1 MEPDRL
7 IGSPVLAFAHLS
19 PEALIDLTSGC
30 NGSFTPSP
38 CLLHKAFLIQV
49 ARCSSLPDF
58 TDHLVVEVLYDVEVI
73 EHRLYPGAFFLKS
86 LTEIGVHVVG
96 DGLDRVHPFEADM
109 VDEVID
115 HLLFLPMGDPEDM
128 AGIKIY
134 DVGGIAVA
142 VVELELINGKHF
154 CRLLRSDQFRAV
166 DGIELLQA
174 LKVYGF

>member
-1 MEPDRL
+1 ME
-7 IGSPVLAFAHLS
+7 H
-19 PEALIDLTSGC
+19 
-30 NGSFTPSP
+30 
-38 CLLHKAFLIQV
+38 
-49 ARCSSLPDF
+49 
-58 TDHLVVEVLYDVEVI
+58 VEVFLQAAIPGFCTMKKILHDMEVVKY
-73 EHRLYPGAFFLKS
+73 RLNPIASILERFL
-86 LTEIGVHVVG
+86 EIGVHVAG
-96 DGLDRVHPFEADM
+96 DGLDRVHPFQADM

-154 CRLLRSDQFRAV
+154 CRLLRSDQLRAV

-174 LKVYGF
+174 LKV